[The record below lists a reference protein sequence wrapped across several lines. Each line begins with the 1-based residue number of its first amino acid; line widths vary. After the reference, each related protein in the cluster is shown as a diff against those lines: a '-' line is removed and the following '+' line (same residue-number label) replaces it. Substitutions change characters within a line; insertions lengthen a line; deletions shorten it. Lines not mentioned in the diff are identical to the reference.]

1 MADTR
6 RPLSPH
12 MQVYRWQVQMVTS
25 ILHRATGIALA
36 VGTLLV
42 ICGLLDLAAGEDSF
56 NHFKSMIGSPL
67 GIVLMI
73 GWSWALFYH
82 LCNGIRHLIQDAG
95 AGYAIAQFV
104 RSSWLSV
111 IGSIV
116 LTLLVWAYV
125 LTTGGAA

>member
-67 GIVLMI
+67 GMVLLI
-73 GWSWALFYH
+73 GWTWALFYH

-111 IGSIV
+111 VASVV

-125 LTTGGAA
+125 LTAGGAA

>member
-1 MADTR
+1 
-6 RPLSPH
+6 
-12 MQVYRWQVQMVTS
+12 
-25 ILHRATGIALA
+25 
-36 VGTLLV
+36 
-42 ICGLLDLAAGEDSF
+42 
-56 NHFKSMIGSPL
+56 
-67 GIVLMI
+67 
-73 GWSWALFYH
+73 
-82 LCNGIRHLIQDAG
+82 GIRHLIQDAG